1 MTCSWRKDA
10 INFKLKTEYECKWFS
25 DLSLVS
31 MIRNFLFFGGG
42 GGEGWWA
49 GGEGE
54 IRLLALRPSFQLI
67 VILLSE

>member
-42 GGEGWWA
+42 GGRGVVGRGR
-49 GGEGE
+49 GGD
-54 IRLLALRPSFQLI
+54 Q
-67 VILLSE
+67 VIGSTPQFSIDCHTTL